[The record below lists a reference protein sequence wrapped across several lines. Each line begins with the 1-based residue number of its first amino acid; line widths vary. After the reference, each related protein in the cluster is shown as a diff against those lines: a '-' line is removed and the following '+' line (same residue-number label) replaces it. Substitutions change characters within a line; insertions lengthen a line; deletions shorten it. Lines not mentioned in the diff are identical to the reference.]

1 MSWKRLAAGL
11 LVLTLFVSCSS
22 SDGAPVRLEEYTI
35 SVADSE
41 VPSGPVSFRAENLGA
56 IEHELVVLR
65 TNLDPDD
72 LPVKDS
78 EARTNARGI
87 REVGATKR
95 IHAGEE
101 EILAL
106 RLRPGRY
113 ALICN
118 VPGHYQSGMRTGLR
132 VL

>member
-1 MSWKRLAAGL
+1 MSLKRPAASL
-11 LVLTLFVSCSS
+11 LIITLFGACSS
-22 SDGAPVRLEEYTI
+22 SDGVPVRLEEYTV
-35 SVADSE
+35 SVADS
-41 VPSGPVSFRAENLGA
+41 VPSGPVSFRASNLGA
-56 IEHELVVLR
+56 IEHELTVLR
-65 TNLDPDD
+65 TDLDPDD

-87 REVGATKR
+87 REVGATER
-95 IHAGEE
+95 IQAGEE

-106 RLRPGRY
+106 NLRPGRY